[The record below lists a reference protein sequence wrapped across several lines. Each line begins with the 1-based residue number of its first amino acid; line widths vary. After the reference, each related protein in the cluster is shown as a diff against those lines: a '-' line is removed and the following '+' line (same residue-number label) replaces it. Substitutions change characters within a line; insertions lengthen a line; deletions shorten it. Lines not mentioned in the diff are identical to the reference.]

1 MNSIAAVLNFKYV
14 ISPPSDGELW
24 GAEVQPGV
32 FSGLVGEL
40 QNEKSDVGWALLFIT
55 PDRYKYIEYTNPFE
69 VDHLCYMVSK
79 RLLLRGTDNTY
90 LSYIEINQNCYN

>member
-14 ISPPSDGELW
+14 IDPPSDGELW
-24 GAEVQPGV
+24 GAEVKPGV

-40 QNEKSDVGWALLFIT
+40 QYEKSDVGWALLFIT

-79 RLLLRGTDNTY
+79 RLILRG
-90 LSYIEINQNCYN
+90 I

>member
-1 MNSIAAVLNFKYV
+1 MNSIATALNFKYS
-14 ISPPSDGELW
+14 IASPSDGELW

-40 QNEKSDVGWALLFIT
+40 QHGKSDVGWALLFIT

-79 RLLLRGTDNTY
+79 ILILEVIKNLYPT
-90 LSYIEINQNCYN
+90 LPKF